1 MATSLDQS
9 NVSNSLALKNGNES
23 ETQSE
28 TNSSLQQ
35 QLESLRAEKST
46 LEGQYGA
53 LLGKLTTMRNTL
65 GDKLRQDADELDRR
79 EQQISQ
85 LQIQNE
91 ELHSG
96 LESLKNE
103 IIISNEEQERLE
115 KEIHQLRSR
124 QIDSQKL
131 MEEEHYER
139 EEVYRESREEL
150 EMIKNQLEDSKR
162 DLVLESLK
170 REQAESK
177 VQSMENVIS
186 SMSNDL
192 KLLKEDRDM
201 QAESASNLQS
211 VLEEFQAAKDS
222 EISNVVSETQ
232 NRLVELETELALY
245 KQKASAAEAKLAA
258 TQSDTVLCE
267 SLKKELKEKNILIGK
282 IRHEAVILNE
292 HLTEAL
298 RRLRRDTAEH
308 SVDRRLVT
316 NVLLSFIT
324 TPRADTKRFEMLSLL
339 ATILS
344 WNDDQRQQV
353 GLQKATPGTS
363 RTTRNGPIAK
373 VSSDLQRTSLR
384 SDEDDTLGDGDT
396 FTDQWVS
403 FLLREANSSTP
414 TPTPTFK
421 SFSSPIHPS
430 SSSSSSNSITTHKPS
445 DQLHSPGSSSLSTLS
460 ALTRPTSELL

>member
-1 MATSLDQS
+1 MATSLDSS
-9 NVSNSLALKNGNES
+9 NLPDPSSIQNGHES
-23 ETQSE
+23 ELASD
-28 TNSSLQQ
+28 TNLSLEE
-35 QLESLRAEKST
+35 QLETLRTEKST

-85 LQIQNE
+85 LQSQNE
-91 ELHSG
+91 ELHQG
-96 LESLKNE
+96 LESLKTE
-103 IIISNEEQERLE
+103 LIISHEDQDR
-115 KEIHQLRSR
+115 LRSELNQFR
-124 QIDSQKL
+124 SRTLDSQKL
-131 MEEEHYER
+131 MEDEHYNR
-139 EEVYRESREEL
+139 EELYRECREEL
-150 EMIKNQLEDSKR
+150 ELIRNQLEDKKR
-162 DLVLESLK
+162 EMILESVQ
-170 REQAESK
+170 REQAESR
-177 VQSMENVIS
+177 VQSLENVIS
-186 SMSNDL
+186 SMSNDV
-192 KLLKEDRDM
+192 KLLKQDRDM
-201 QAESASNLQS
+201 QAESAANLQS

-222 EISNVVSETQ
+222 EISNVVSDTQ
-232 NRLVELETELALY
+232 NRLVELENELAIY
-245 KQKASAAEAKLAA
+245 KQKASVAEEKLAA
-258 TQSDTVLCE
+258 TQSDTALCN
-267 SLKKELKEKNILIGK
+267 SMKQELKEKNILIGK

-353 GLQKATPGTS
+353 GLQKSTSAPS
-363 RTTRNGPIAK
+363 RTTRNGSIAK

-384 SDEDDTLGDGDT
+384 TDEEDTLGDGDT

-414 TPTPTFK
+414 TPTSK

-430 SSSSSSNSITTHKPS
+430 SSSSSSSSITPHKAS

-460 ALTRPTSELL
+460 ALTRPTSEVS

>member
-1 MATSLDQS
+1 MASSLDQS
-9 NVSNSLALKNGNES
+9 NLSNSSSQKNGN
-23 ETQSE
+23 QSE
-28 TNSSLQQ
+28 VQSSDPNLSLLQQ
-35 QLESLRAEKST
+35 QLESLREEKST

-85 LQIQNE
+85 LQSQNE
-91 ELHSG
+91 ELHSA
-96 LESLKNE
+96 LESMKTELV
-103 IIISNEEQERLE
+103 ISNEDQERFQNELN
-115 KEIHQLRSR
+115 QLRSR
-124 QIDSQKL
+124 TIDREKA

-139 EEVYRESREEL
+139 EEVYRECREEIESL
-150 EMIKNQLEDSKR
+150 RNQLEDKKR
-162 DLVLESLK
+162 EILLESLK
-170 REQAESK
+170 REQAESS
-177 VQSMENVIS
+177 VLSMENVIS
-186 SMSNDL
+186 SMSDDL
-192 KLLKEDRDM
+192 KSLKEDRDM

-222 EISNVVSETQ
+222 EISNVVSDTQ
-232 NRLVELETELALY
+232 NRLVELEAELALY
-245 KQKASAAEAKLAA
+245 KQKASTAEAKLAS

-267 SLKKELKEKNILIGK
+267 SMKKELKEKNILIGK

-353 GLQKATPGTS
+353 GLQKSTSSGPS
-363 RTTRNGPIAK
+363 RTTRNGSVTK
-373 VSSDLQRTSLR
+373 LSSDLQRTSLR
-384 SDEDDTLGDGDT
+384 TDEDDTLGDGDT

-414 TPTPTFK
+414 TPTPSSK
-421 SFSSPIHPS
+421 SFPSPVHPS
-430 SSSSSSNSITTHKPS
+430 SSSSISPHKAS
-445 DQLHSPGSSSLSTLS
+445 DQPNSPGSSSLSTLS
-460 ALTRPTSELL
+460 ALTRPASELL